1 MYLIVGLG
9 NPGPKYSL
17 TRHNIGFMA
26 IDYMCRSLEVSLKTK
41 WKSEFIKTRLSNT
54 DVILQKPM
62 TFMNLSGES
71 VVPAAQFFKIKP
83 DKILVIQDDID
94 MPFGAI
100 RFQQNRSAGG
110 HNGIKDISEKL
121 GTQDY
126 LRLKIGVGRP
136 TKGAV
141 DAYVLSDFSNQE
153 QDKIPELLEDITT
166 AIESLLKLG
175 LNKAA
180 SKHNRKALPEIG

>member
-1 MYLIVGLG
+1 MHLIVGLG

-26 IDYMCRSLEVSLKTK
+26 IDYMCRSLEISLKSK
-41 WKSEFIKTRLSNT
+41 WKSEFVKTNLSGF
-54 DVILQKPM
+54 DVVLQKPM

-71 VVPAAQFFKIKP
+71 VIPAAQFFKIKP

-126 LRLKIGVGRP
+126 MRLKIGVGRP
-136 TKGAV
+136 SRGPV
-141 DAYVLSDFSNQE
+141 DAYVLSDFSNEE
-153 QDKIPELLEDITT
+153 QTKLIDLLEDCTT
-166 AIESLLKLG
+166 AIESLLKDG
-175 LNKAA
+175 MQKA
-180 SKHNRKALPEIG
+180 SNKHNRKDLAEN